1 MNNMSQVKV
10 RPGQDT
16 DRPTPYRMILDETS
30 DLDMPDSVGES
41 LEVYR
46 ATLGHKV
53 SGGGYTQVK
62 CTDNSLQCALGSLQC
77 ALQHTPG
84 VPQFPA

>member
-1 MNNMSQVKV
+1 M

-30 DLDMPDSVGES
+30 DLDMPDRSVDKLVLQQNNWLGDNDDGPSLMESNSKLCTFSVGEK

-53 SGGGYTQVK
+53 
-62 CTDNSLQCALGSLQC
+62 
-77 ALQHTPG
+77 
-84 VPQFPA
+84 F